1 MLSVCEKSYVWCF
14 TQNPRNTQN
23 AMRSKFSEILCYLC
37 VKNLV
42 CGVSHRIHG
51 THRMP
56 CRVISVKFCALC
68 AKNLLCGVSHR
79 IHGIHRMPCGVNFC
93 EILCCVRKLLSLVF
107 HTETTEHTEYHADK
121 FCVILCYLCAKNL
134 LCGVSHRIHGTHR
147 MPCRV
152 ISVKFCAICVRIIL
166 CVVFHTEIH
175 GTHRI
180 PCG

>member
-1 MLSVCEKSYVWCF
+1 MQSNFCEISV
-14 TQNPRNTQN
+14 
-23 AMRSKFSEILCYLC
+23 C

-51 THRMP
+51 IHRMP
-56 CRVISVKFCALC
+56 CGVNFCEILCYLC
-68 AKNLLCGVSHR
+68 AKALEFSVSHR

-147 MPCRV
+147 MPYRV